1 MAAGTQSYEKPQYG
15 SLAGALG
22 EKIGSAIGMAATA
35 RRKQNEEI
43 EELESLD
50 VRTPEEQE
58 RLDDLKA
65 QKTNQGKGF
74 FAKKALGTEFGGD
87 MRRRTMGFFQ
97 QNPQEQNDPSLT
109 KQKRF
114 EALVAAPSTGVQRV
128 TQTELDLAGAGYKEQ
143 GALGKF
149 AASIAEKFNIL
160 GAKVDQLKQKED
172 QDKTPVLATRLTS
185 SLSSVKSFFSKSSS
199 LEEQQVNIAKQQ
211 LEQQKQAAD
220 DAEVRA
226 TSLATSSRR
235 NSSGLSPF
243 DNDRDGLGLGGGK
256 GGRGGILGRLLGFGG
271 RLLGRR
277 LLGMRGGRNKM
288 PRMSRSR
295 AYTRPIGPQPMGS
308 SSPWARSRG
317 QSGGINGFM
326 PRLQSRALPGRRKLA
341 SGGILDNPTAVS
353 GSSAIIPKGKMEKA
367 VKTNPQN
374 QKKSTPFAK
383 ALQLPTMAAGALM
396 LSTAGSVIKNMG
408 GVGAVFRPVVQ
419 RLFTPAAAAFGIPS
433 TLVGSF
439 FGGPSQAKGLPM
451 NGINSSGGQGKTG
464 SGNATNANSP
474 PGSTGISPGAMIT
487 NGGSVGDYTSS
498 DGFGMR
504 AAHPIT
510 GKRTMHW
517 GIDYNIPEGKEIA
530 LKKGGKVIEV
540 MAPDTSSQ
548 VSGIVKI
555 QHDDGTAS
563 RYVHLSSVNVSN
575 GEVVHPGTMVG
586 KVGGVPGNPGG
597 GGSTGA
603 HLHWEYSKDGTPQ
616 NGAGLADSYFT
627 VGLGANGTITPS
639 VASPISPVSNPAA
652 APAAASQTP
661 GMGSPVILPGITMP
675 GGTNPFSFRMPAES
689 TPSSPWATSNPLY
702 PLTGSNF

>member
-43 EELESLD
+43 EELESLE
-50 VRTPEEQE
+50 VRTPEENE
-58 RLDDLKA
+58 RLADLKA
-65 QKTNQGKGF
+65 QKTDQGKGF

-87 MRRRTMGFFQ
+87 MKRRTMGFFQ
-97 QNPQEQNDPSLT
+97 QNPPEQNDPSLT

-114 EALVAAPSTGVQRV
+114 EALVAAQSTGVQRV
-128 TQTELDLAGAGYKEQ
+128 TQTELDLSGAGYKEQ

-160 GAKVDQLKQKED
+160 GTKVDQLKQKED

-185 SLSSVKSFFSKSSS
+185 SLSSVKSFFTKNSS
-199 LEEQQVNIAKQQ
+199 LEEKQVNIAKQQ
-211 LEQQKQAAD
+211 LQQQKESAD

-235 NSSGLSPF
+235 NSTGLSPF

-353 GSSAIIPKGKMEKA
+353 GSSAIIPKGKMTSA
-367 VKTNPQN
+367 VKTNPEN

-464 SGNATNANSP
+464 SGNATNASST
-474 PGSTGISPGAMIT
+474 PGSRGISPGAMVT
-487 NGGSVGDYTSS
+487 NGGSVGDYSSS

-504 AAHPIT
+504 EAHPIT
-510 GKRTMHW
+510 GKRTMHY

-530 LKKGGKVIEV
+530 LKKGGKVSEV
-540 MAPDTSSQ
+540 MAPNTGSQ
-548 VSGIVKI
+548 VSGIVTI
-555 QHDDGTAS
+555 DHDDGTSS

-575 GEVVHPGTMVG
+575 GETVQVGTMVG

-603 HLHWEYSKDGTPQ
+603 HLHWEYYKDGTVMD
-616 NGAGLADSYFT
+616 GAGLADSYFT
-627 VGLGANGTITPS
+627 VGLSANGTITPS
-639 VASPISPVSNPAA
+639 VTPSISPASTPPA
-652 APAAASQTP
+652 APAASSTP

-675 GGTNPFSFRMPAES
+675 GTPSSMYTMPTES
-689 TPSSPWATSNPLY
+689 TQPSSPWATFNPLY
-702 PLTGSNF
+702 PITGSNF

>member
-50 VRTPEEQE
+50 VRTPEQQE

-114 EALVAAPSTGVQRV
+114 EALVAASPTGIQRV
-128 TQTELDLAGAGYKEQ
+128 TQTELDLSGAGYKEQ

-149 AASIAEKFNIL
+149 AASVAEKFNIL
-160 GAKVDQLKQKED
+160 GAKFDQLKQKED
-172 QDKTPVLATRLTS
+172 QDKSPVLATRMTS
-185 SLSSVKSFFSKSSS
+185 SLSSIKSFFSKSSS
-199 LEEQQVNIAKQQ
+199 LEEKQLNISKLQ
-211 LEQQKQAAD
+211 LEQQKKEAD

-277 LLGMRGGRNKM
+277 LLGRRGGRNRM

-341 SGGILDNPTAVS
+341 SGGILDNPTSVS
-353 GSSAIIPKGKMEKA
+353 GSSAIIPKGKMTSA
-367 VKTNPQN
+367 VKTNPEN
-374 QKKSTPFAK
+374 QKKSAPFAK

-433 TLVGSF
+433 ALVGSF
-439 FGGPSQAKGLPM
+439 FGGPSESKGLPM

-464 SGNATNANSP
+464 SGNATNASSP
-474 PGSTGISPGAMIT
+474 PGSRGISPGAMIT
-487 NGGSVGDYTSS
+487 NGGSVGDYAST

-510 GKRTMHW
+510 GKRTMHH
-517 GIDYNIPEGKEIA
+517 GIDYSIPEGKEIA

-563 RYVHLSSVNVSN
+563 RYVHLSTVNVSN

-603 HLHWEYSKDGTPQ
+603 HLHWEYFKDGTVT

-627 VGLGANGTITPS
+627 VGLAANGVVTPTA
-639 VASPISPVSNPAA
+639 ASPISPVSNPAA
-652 APAAASQTP
+652 APAATAPTP

-675 GGTNPFSFRMPAES
+675 GGTNSMFRMPTES

>member
-43 EELESLD
+43 EELESLE
-50 VRTPEEQE
+50 VRTPEENE
-58 RLDDLKA
+58 RLADLKA
-65 QKTNQGKGF
+65 QKTDQGKGF

-87 MRRRTMGFFQ
+87 MKRRTMGFFQ
-97 QNPQEQNDPSLT
+97 QNPPEQNDPSLT

-114 EALVAAPSTGVQRV
+114 EALVAAQSTGVQRV
-128 TQTELDLAGAGYKEQ
+128 TQTELDLSGAGYKEQ

-160 GAKVDQLKQKED
+160 GTKVDQLKQKED

-185 SLSSVKSFFSKSSS
+185 SLSSVKSFFTKNSS
-199 LEEQQVNIAKQQ
+199 LEEKQVNIAKQQ
-211 LEQQKQAAD
+211 LQQQKESAD

-353 GSSAIIPKGKMEKA
+353 GSSAIIPKGKMTSA
-367 VKTNPQN
+367 VKTNPEN

-464 SGNATNANSP
+464 SGNATNASST
-474 PGSTGISPGAMIT
+474 PGSKGISPGAMIT
-487 NGGSVGDYTSS
+487 NGGSVGDYSSS

-504 AAHPIT
+504 EAHPIT
-510 GKRTMHW
+510 GKRTMHY
-517 GIDYNIPEGKEIA
+517 GIDYSIPEGKEIA
-530 LKKGGKVIEV
+530 LKKGGKVSEV
-540 MAPDTSSQ
+540 MAPNTGSQ

-555 QHDDGTAS
+555 DHDDGTSS

-575 GEVVHPGTMVG
+575 GETVQVGTMVG

-603 HLHWEYSKDGTPQ
+603 HLHWEYYKDGTVMD
-616 NGAGLADSYFT
+616 GAGLADSYFT
-627 VGLGANGTITPS
+627 VGLSANGTITPS
-639 VASPISPVSNPAA
+639 VTPSISPASPPSA
-652 APAAASQTP
+652 APAASPTP

-675 GGTNPFSFRMPAES
+675 GTPSAMFKMPTES
-689 TPSSPWATSNPLY
+689 TQLSPWATVNPLY
-702 PLTGSNF
+702 PITGSNF

>member
-43 EELESLD
+43 EELESLE
-50 VRTPEEQE
+50 VRTPEENE
-58 RLDDLKA
+58 RLADLKA
-65 QKTNQGKGF
+65 QKTDQGKGF

-87 MRRRTMGFFQ
+87 MKRRTMGFFQ
-97 QNPQEQNDPSLT
+97 QNPPEQNDPSLT

-114 EALVAAPSTGVQRV
+114 EALVAAQSTGVQRV
-128 TQTELDLAGAGYKEQ
+128 TQTELDLSGAGYKEQ

-160 GAKVDQLKQKED
+160 GTKVDQLKQKED

-185 SLSSVKSFFSKSSS
+185 SLSSVKSFFTKNSS
-199 LEEQQVNIAKQQ
+199 LEEKQVNIAKQQ
-211 LEQQKQAAD
+211 LQQQKESAD

-353 GSSAIIPKGKMEKA
+353 GSSAIIPKGKMTSA
-367 VKTNPQN
+367 VKTNPEN

-464 SGNATNANSP
+464 SGNATNASST
-474 PGSTGISPGAMIT
+474 PGSKGISPGAMIT
-487 NGGSVGDYTSS
+487 NGGSVGDYSSS

-504 AAHPIT
+504 EAHPIT
-510 GKRTMHW
+510 GKRTMHY
-517 GIDYNIPEGKEIA
+517 GIDYSIPEGKEIA
-530 LKKGGKVIEV
+530 LKKGGKVSEV
-540 MAPDTSSQ
+540 MAPNTGSQ

-555 QHDDGTAS
+555 DHDDGTSS

-575 GEVVHPGTMVG
+575 GETVQVGTMVG

-603 HLHWEYSKDGTPQ
+603 HLHWEYYKDGTVMD
-616 NGAGLADSYFT
+616 GAGLADSYFT
-627 VGLGANGTITPS
+627 VGLSANGTITPS
-639 VASPISPVSNPAA
+639 VTPSISPAAPPSA
-652 APAAASQTP
+652 APAASPTP

-675 GGTNPFSFRMPAES
+675 GTPSAMFKMPTES
-689 TPSSPWATSNPLY
+689 TQLSPWATVNPLY
-702 PLTGSNF
+702 PITGSNF

>member
-22 EKIGSAIGMAATA
+22 EKIGSAIGMASTA

-43 EELESLD
+43 EELESISP
-50 VRTPEEQE
+50 RTPEQQE

-65 QKTNQGKGF
+65 QKTSQGRGF

-87 MRRRTMGFFQ
+87 MKRRTMGFFQ

-114 EALVAAPSTGVQRV
+114 EALVAAPSTGIQRV
-128 TQTELDLAGAGYKEQ
+128 TQTELDLSGAGYKEQ

-185 SLSSVKSFFSKSSS
+185 SLSSVKSFFTKSSS
-199 LEEQQVNIAKQQ
+199 LEEQQVNIAKKQ
-211 LEQQKQAAD
+211 LEQQKQEAD

-235 NSSGLSPF
+235 NSTGLSAF

-277 LLGMRGGRNKM
+277 LLGMRGRGGRNKM

-295 AYTRPIGPQPMGS
+295 AYTNPIGPQPMGS

-341 SGGILDNPTAVS
+341 SGGILDNPTSVS
-353 GSSAIIPKGKMEKA
+353 GSSAIIPKGKMESA
-367 VKTNPQN
+367 VKTNPEN

-451 NGINSSGGQGKTG
+451 NGITSSGGQGKTG
-464 SGNATNANSP
+464 SGNATNTNSP

-487 NGGSVGDYTSS
+487 NGGSVGQYQSIS
-498 DGFGMR
+498 GFGMR
-504 AAHPIT
+504 NHPIT
-510 GKRTMHW
+510 GGMKMHY
-517 GIDYNIPEGKEIA
+517 GIDYPIPEGEEIA
-530 LKKGGKVIEV
+530 LKKGGKVSEV
-540 MAPDTSSQ
+540 LPPDTSSQ
-548 VSGIVKI
+548 VSGIVRVD
-555 QHDDGTAS
+555 HDDGTSS

-575 GEVVHPGTMVG
+575 GDIVHPGTMVG

-597 GGSTGA
+597 GGSNGA
-603 HLHWEYSKDGTPQ
+603 HLHWEYFENGQVK
-616 NGAGLADSYFT
+616 NGAGLAESFFT
-627 VGLGANGTITPS
+627 VGIGPNGTITPTPAALP
-639 VASPISPVSNPAA
+639 ASPASTPSAVPA
-652 APAAASQTP
+652 APAPTS
-661 GMGSPVILPGITMP
+661 GMGSPVILPPINM
-675 GGTNPFSFRMPAES
+675 GGGRGGGSLFETPTSTTPWPVYNIIDPYADNPF
-689 TPSSPWATSNPLY
+689 
-702 PLTGSNF
+702 

>member
-43 EELESLD
+43 EELESLE
-50 VRTPEEQE
+50 VRTPEENE
-58 RLDDLKA
+58 RLADLKA
-65 QKTNQGKGF
+65 QKTDQGKGF

-87 MRRRTMGFFQ
+87 MKRRTMGFFQ
-97 QNPQEQNDPSLT
+97 QNPPEQNDPSLT

-114 EALVAAPSTGVQRV
+114 EALVAAQSTGVQRV
-128 TQTELDLAGAGYKEQ
+128 TQTELDLSGAGYKEQ

-160 GAKVDQLKQKED
+160 GTKVDQLKQKED

-185 SLSSVKSFFSKSSS
+185 SLSSVKSFFTKNSS
-199 LEEQQVNIAKQQ
+199 LEEKQVNIAKQQ
-211 LEQQKQAAD
+211 LQQQKESAD

-277 LLGMRGGRNKM
+277 LLGMRGRGGRNKM

-295 AYTRPIGPQPMGS
+295 AYTNPIGPQPMGS

-341 SGGILDNPTAVS
+341 SGGILDNPTSVS
-353 GSSAIIPKGKMEKA
+353 GSSAIIPKGKMESA
-367 VKTNPQN
+367 VKTNPEN

-464 SGNATNANSP
+464 SGNATNANSS

-487 NGGSVGDYTSS
+487 NGGSVGDYAST

-510 GKRTMHW
+510 GKRTMHH
-517 GIDYNIPEGKEIA
+517 GIDYSIPEGKEIA
-530 LKKGGKVIEV
+530 LKKGGKVTEV

-603 HLHWEYSKDGTPQ
+603 HLHWEYYKDGTVT

-627 VGLGANGTITPS
+627 VGLSANGTITPS
-639 VASPISPVSNPAA
+639 VASPISPASTPSA
-652 APAAASQTP
+652 APAASPTP

-675 GGTNPFSFRMPAES
+675 GTTNSMFKMPTES
-689 TPSSPWATSNPLY
+689 TQPSPWATFNPLY
-702 PLTGSNF
+702 PITGSNF